1 MLTMFAGKS
10 DPYAVFTL
18 NGQKVFKSATKKKTL
33 NPEWNENF
41 MVQIVSDPEAT
52 TTNSC

>member
-1 MLTMFAGKS
+1 M
-10 DPYAVFTL
+10 FTL

-41 MVQIVSDPEAT
+41 MVQIVRVPDSTIAKT
-52 TTNSC
+52 Y

>member
-1 MLTMFAGKS
+1 MLFYEGKS

-18 NGQKVFKSATKKKTL
+18 NGQKVFKSQTKKKTL

-41 MVQIVSDPEAT
+41 IVSVVRT
-52 TTNSC
+52 